1 MQSVTRTILSSDYK
15 MLSVRRDVNS
25 VSESVDIKKKLH
37 KSLNFYKRKL
47 TLQVGKMRCFVTLLC
62 VSVVVVHC
70 INAQYYYPYYRDD
83 INPYLNY
90 PVDDGSHENRIFF
103 NQIFNAITSVFTTT
117 TTSTST
123 STTTCTI
130 STNLKCPRKRFLLV
144 GDVEA
149 ENIEPSAVNKL
160 VPYY

>member
-1 MQSVTRTILSSDYK
+1 MP
-15 MLSVRRDVNS
+15 SVRRDVNS
-25 VSESVDIKKKLH
+25 VCESVDIKKKLR

-47 TLQVGKMRCFVTLLC
+47 TLPVGKMRCFVTLLC
-62 VSVVVVHC
+62 VSVVHC

-83 INPYLNY
+83 VINPYLNY
-90 PVDDGSHENRIFF
+90 PDADGSHENRIFF
-103 NQIFNAITSVFTTT
+103 NQIFNAITSIFTTTTT

-123 STTTCTI
+123 TTCTV
-130 STNLKCPRKRFLLV
+130 STNVNCRRKRFLV

-160 VPYY
+160 VPYDLNHFKC

>member
-1 MQSVTRTILSSDYK
+1 
-15 MLSVRRDVNS
+15 
-25 VSESVDIKKKLH
+25 
-37 KSLNFYKRKL
+37 
-47 TLQVGKMRCFVTLLC
+47 MRCFVTLLC
-62 VSVVVVHC
+62 VSIVVVHC

-90 PVDDGSHENRIFF
+90 PVDDGGHENRIFF
-103 NQIFNAITSVFTTT
+103 NQIFNVITSIFTTTTT

-123 STTTCTI
+123 TTCTV
-130 STNLKCPRKRFLLV
+130 STNVKCRRKRFLV

-160 VPYY
+160 DSVLLEPFEVLTKKSWKGIE